1 MVETSDY
8 SDSCS
13 FYSESWGEESEL
25 SSELAA
31 RPASP
36 GTAVQ
41 QQPSDLNIAGFR
53 ATWLVGSWANRARRR
68 RRADDKMTCSEEDE
82 AATFIQ
88 AISQNNEKLTALKSL
103 KSESILTVVSNRPA
117 TGGCARARRSAASPF
132 RRSQG
137 SAPRP
142 LSGPG

>member
-25 SSELAA
+25 SSELAV

-68 RRADDKMTCSEEDE
+68 RRATKCPPWH
-82 AATFIQ
+82 I
-88 AISQNNEKLTALKSL
+88 
-103 KSESILTVVSNRPA
+103 
-117 TGGCARARRSAASPF
+117 ARRGANSEHVVKRAT
-132 RRSQG
+132 
-137 SAPRP
+137 
-142 LSGPG
+142 

>member
-13 FYSESWGEESEL
+13 FYSEESWGEESEL

-41 QQPSDLNIAGFR
+41 QLPTDLNIAGFR

-68 RRADDKMTCSEEDE
+68 RRADRMTCSEEDE

-88 AISQNNEKLTALKSL
+88 AISHNNEKLTA
-103 KSESILTVVSNRPA
+103 
-117 TGGCARARRSAASPF
+117 
-132 RRSQG
+132 
-137 SAPRP
+137 
-142 LSGPG
+142 